1 MGDDPRLYGRGGD
14 SGGGGGGGA
23 VGVAKAINVNQK
35 ELFAPSLTV
44 EFVEDSPFFRR
55 KVEALDSNV
64 EGEIKP
70 SRQQGVAASLGV
82 SG

>member
-1 MGDDPRLYGRGGD
+1 M
-14 SGGGGGGGA
+14 
-23 VGVAKAINVNQK
+23 GVAKAINVNQK

-64 EGEIKP
+64 EGEIKS
-70 SRQQGVAASLGV
+70 SRQQGVAAS
-82 SG
+82 